1 MRVSQ
6 LASEYGV
13 KSAEV
18 ITMLTDMGEYVKAA
32 SSSVEP
38 PVVKRFEDRYGAELR
53 AKQEAIAAKKAAPA
67 KKRYSPTATCTSP
80 RCKCNRA
87 RS

>member
-6 LASEYGV
+6 LAQEYGI

-38 PVVKRFEDRYGAELR
+38 PVVKKFEDRFGAELR
-53 AKQEAIAAKKAAPA
+53 PKAEPAPAKKAPAKKAAAKKAPA
-67 KKRYSPTATCTSP
+67 NK
-80 RCKCNRA
+80 
-87 RS
+87 